1 MAQSVEKERD
11 LLEILVAIAWI
22 DGEIQPEEKKFLEN
36 IATEHNL
43 QSATELQDLFE
54 KQQDSSAE
62 RCYRLLE
69 KYLGSNPNPAD
80 YENLLSAVSK
90 LIYSDNDIATE
101 EAALLTKIQN
111 LDPQNSQSRSAFD
124 KAIAKIQRLYLTGL
138 KRQ

>member
-22 DGEIQPEEKKFLEN
+22 DGEIQPEEKKFLKN